1 MEYRKKYTFCLLTTD
16 RDVRFNEPSL
26 TSEDWFSLVHEHDRE
41 SYRAALRECFRG
53 KTAKVKCEYRILI
66 RSAEHRWVEDHGLPI
81 RNSEGRAI
89 RLVGAVS
96 DVTPRKRMELA
107 LRESE
112 GRYQTA
118 LQAINESVYEWDI
131 VSGAM
136 YYSPR
141 LHSAVGLTP
150 EELKT
155 ADDWLRRIHVDDLPG
170 FRAAMREHLRGET
183 PRLEVEYRYRHSDGT
198 WHWARQHGMALRD
211 ENGRATRLTGSTG
224 DVTAEK
230 TVAIE
235 NLRLMDELQVRTRE
249 LQEALEHQTA
259 ASNVLEIISK
269 SPSDIRPVF
278 DTIVE
283 TAARL
288 CEAKRAF
295 IYGFDGSIL
304 RVAASFNASRQL
316 LDYVE
321 RNPIRPARHSAA
333 ARAALEQRTVHIADV
348 RADPEYTFGG
358 AQVDPIRTVLAVP
371 MLAGNRLVGAIVVY
385 RLEVRPFT
393 EKQVAL
399 LSTFADQAVIAIEN
413 VRLFEQVQARTT
425 ELEQA
430 LEQQTATGEI
440 LRMISTSPMNAQPV
454 FAMIA
459 KSAAELCKAR
469 FSFVYRFDGLLL
481 HLMAHH
487 GLTPEAEELIQR
499 QFPMQPGRRSAGARA
514 VLSGRIE
521 QIRMCKPILTMSTP
535 WRTRPEL
542 VVSLRYQCCAKA
554 FRLERLPWTER
565 SRGLCLLGR
574 SSSLPHLLIKL

>member
-1 MEYRKKYTFCLLTTD
+1 
-16 RDVRFNEPSL
+16 
-26 TSEDWFSLVHEHDRE
+26 
-41 SYRAALRECFRG
+41 
-53 KTAKVKCEYRILI
+53 
-66 RSAEHRWVEDHGLPI
+66 
-81 RNSEGRAI
+81 
-89 RLVGAVS
+89 
-96 DVTPRKRMELA
+96 
-107 LRESE
+107 
-112 GRYQTA
+112 
-118 LQAINESVYEWDI
+118 
-131 VSGAM
+131 
-136 YYSPR
+136 
-141 LHSAVGLTP
+141 
-150 EELKT
+150 
-155 ADDWLRRIHVDDLPG
+155 
-170 FRAAMREHLRGET
+170 
-183 PRLEVEYRYRHSDGT
+183 
-198 WHWARQHGMALRD
+198 MALRD

-358 AQVDPIRTVLAVP
+358 AQVDPTGTVLAVP

-469 FSFVYRFDGLLL
+469 FSFGT
-481 HLMAHH
+481 
-487 GLTPEAEELIQR
+487 GLTAC
-499 QFPMQPGRRSAGARA
+499 S
-514 VLSGRIE
+514 
-521 QIRMCKPILTMSTP
+521 ST
-535 WRTRPEL
+535 
-542 VVSLRYQCCAKA
+542 
-554 FRLERLPWTER
+554 
-565 SRGLCLLGR
+565 
-574 SSSLPHLLIKL
+574 